1 MHFNLSI
8 LFKQIKIWS
17 NVRDLPFCLKLF
29 FVKSIEVDCISMSYF
44 QDGFLFFFGG
54 GGGGGVSKSKFK
66 FSLIYF

>member
-44 QDGFLFFFGG
+44 QDGFFFFGG
-54 GGGGGVSKSKFK
+54 GRVSKSKFK
-66 FSLIYF
+66 FP